1 MLAVLPS
8 CTEELWP
15 DFYLGGPKVLGTCFA
30 WCAKQEPTCVLDL
43 PVNHRFFC
51 LLVVQNK
58 SYKSDQCF
66 GGLSIKIGFRTFK

>member
-30 WCAKQEPTCVLDL
+30 WCAKQEPTCVLDCQWITG
-43 PVNHRFFC
+43 FFC
-51 LLVVQNK
+51 LLVVKKQ
-58 SYKSDQCF
+58 
-66 GGLSIKIGFRTFK
+66 II